1 VCTADGAVPNRVM
14 KCSAVRQI
22 FTILRRVTSTPT
34 LDYPR
39 FHAGT
44 LTILKLV
51 NIGKEVEGDESA
63 MRGTLSLP
71 LVLVTLMSAVPL
83 AQDARPIFSAAV
95 ERVTLSVTVRTTR
108 GRPVTDLTEQD
119 FVLLSSGRPQTITNF
134 RRDITPISLGFLVDF
149 SGSMGIGARRMAA
162 RENVDHLLQMLQPGV
177 DRAGLYVFDKTLK
190 ALQPL
195 GPAPGDIL
203 SQLDGVQRPFGATS
217 LFDAIAETGR
227 TLAEGSGA
235 RRAVVALTDG
245 VDNASTLTAG
255 EVSGLASSIDVP
267 VYIIVVVSPF
277 DRDGKH
283 PHPSLNLGEMVAG
296 PLGDLARWTGGDIFV
311 SLGPQQ
317 AARTARELVTELRQQ
332 YLIAFE
338 PDGRP
343 GWHPIELRT
352 TRNNLVVRTRSG
364 YFVRD

>member
-1 VCTADGAVPNRVM
+1 
-14 KCSAVRQI
+14 
-22 FTILRRVTSTPT
+22 
-34 LDYPR
+34 
-39 FHAGT
+39 
-44 LTILKLV
+44 
-51 NIGKEVEGDESA
+51 

-71 LVLVTLMSAVPL
+71 LVLVTGLSALPH
-83 AQDARPIFSAAV
+83 AQEPMPVFSASV
-95 ERVTLSVTVRTTR
+95 ERVTLSATVRTSR

-119 FVLLSSGRPQTITNF
+119 FVLTSSGRPQQITNF
-134 RRDITPISLGFLVDF
+134 RRDTTPVSLGFLVDF
-149 SGSMGIGARRMAA
+149 SGSMAVGARRAAA
-162 RENVDHLLQMLQPGV
+162 RENVQHMLDLLSPGV
-177 DRAGLYVFDKTLK
+177 DRAGLFVFDKTLK

-195 GPAPGDIL
+195 APAPGDIL
-203 SQLDGVQRPFGATS
+203 AQLDGVQRPFGATS

-227 TLAEGSGA
+227 TLAAGSGA

-245 VDNASTLTAG
+245 VDNSSTLTAE

-267 VYIIVVVSPF
+267 VYIIVVVSPY
-277 DRDGKH
+277 DADGRQ
-283 PHPSLNLGEMVAG
+283 PHPSLKIDDMVNGQLGN
-296 PLGDLARWTGGDIFV
+296 LARWTGGEIYV

-338 PDGRP
+338 PDSRP

-352 TRNNLVVRTRSG
+352 TRQNLVVRTRSG